1 MKLSQI
7 VPFLIL
13 KTTGDLDFK
22 IRMVKICKKYFQF
35 LSLVVKLKKCLISA
49 HHSNLMLLQVK
60 EQLQQESPH
69 IPTKEIAVTIL

>member
-7 VPFLIL
+7 VLFLIL
-13 KTTGDLDFK
+13 KSTGDLDFK

-35 LSLVVKLKKCLISA
+35 LSLVVKLKQCLISA

-60 EQLQQESPH
+60 EQLQQQSPH
-69 IPTKEIAVTIL
+69 IPAQVIAVIIQ